1 MKVRQMVLGA
11 ALAIAAAG
19 VVIAASA
26 EDDLAVV
33 KRAVAR
39 QQVAR
44 PAAPASTSPATAAVE
59 EPVTRRERK
68 DEAGERRSDARSATG
83 GRDLR
88 WFKVRI
94 TDKGSQKTRVSV
106 NVPIALVR
114 ALGEDFPIDIGRH
127 GEWRGTREGREKM
140 IRLGE
145 VLATLEAGHSLVEI
159 DDDDATVRIWVE

>member
-1 MKVRQMVLGA
+1 MKTLGRLVVGA
-11 ALAIAAAG
+11 TMAVAAAG
-19 VVIAASA
+19 VVVAATA

-39 QQVAR
+39 QEATSTAPAQAAAEEEPITRMDEKDSARSEAR
-44 PAAPASTSPATAAVE
+44 PRTSGP
-59 EPVTRRERK
+59 
-68 DEAGERRSDARSATG
+68 

-94 TDKGSQKTRVSV
+94 TEKGTKKARV
-106 NVPIALVR
+106 NVNLPIALVR
-114 ALGEDFPIDIGRH
+114 ALGDDFPIEMGGHR
-127 GEWRGTREGREKM
+127 GWRGRSEKA

-145 VLATLEAGHSLVEI
+145 ILATLEAGQSLVEI

>member
-1 MKVRQMVLGA
+1 MSMMSRTVL
-11 ALAIAAAG
+11 AAAMAAAAVG
-19 VVIAASA
+19 TVIAASV

-39 QQVAR
+39 QE
-44 PAAPASTSPATAAVE
+44 APATTPPEAVE
-59 EPVTRRERK
+59 AKEPVTRVDGK
-68 DEAGERRSDARSATG
+68 DDAWERRNDARPRAS

-94 TDKGSQKTRVSV
+94 TERGAKKARVTV

-114 ALGEDFPIDIGRH
+114 ALGDDFPIDIGGH
-127 GEWRGTREGREKM
+127 GGWRGRDGGWRGGREKA

-145 VLATLEAGHSLVEI
+145 VLATLESGQSLVEI
-159 DDDDATVRIWVE
+159 DDDESTVRIWVE

>member
-1 MKVRQMVLGA
+1 MRTVGRRLVLGA
-11 ALAIAAAG
+11 ALTVAAAG

-39 QQVAR
+39 QDAPAKTPPAAAAEEPITRADEQDAWEGRTDAR
-44 PAAPASTSPATAAVE
+44 P
-59 EPVTRRERK
+59 R
-68 DEAGERRSDARSATG
+68 TG
-83 GRDLR
+83 GPGRDLR

-94 TDKGSQKTRVSV
+94 TEKGAKKARVSV

-114 ALGEDFPIDIGRH
+114 ALGDDFPIDLGRH
-127 GEWRGTREGREKM
+127 GRRDGWRGDRSEKV

-145 VLATLEAGHSLVEI
+145 VLATLEAGQSLVEI
-159 DDDDATVRIWVE
+159 DDDEATVRVWVE

>member
-1 MKVRQMVLGA
+1 MRMLGRMVVGA
-11 ALAIAAAG
+11 AMAVAAAG

-39 QQVAR
+39 QEATATTPAQAAAEEDPITRIDEKDPARSEAR
-44 PAAPASTSPATAAVE
+44 PRTSGP
-59 EPVTRRERK
+59 
-68 DEAGERRSDARSATG
+68 

-94 TDKGSQKTRVSV
+94 TEKGAKKARV
-106 NVPIALVR
+106 NVNLPIALVR
-114 ALGEDFPIDIGRH
+114 ALGDDFPIEIGRH
-127 GEWRGTREGREKM
+127 EGWRGRSEKA
-140 IRLGE
+140 IRLSE
-145 VLATLEAGHSLVEI
+145 VLATLEAGQSLVEI